1 LTRKLIKLRLVT
13 SFLLA
18 FGFSSFITPNAYA
31 DESSNLTQA
40 LATAATEVQQAVDAA
55 NVAAQT
61 IETATVQAQEANATA
76 PTIVQLTESA
86 TASVAVVNENVA
98 TLMAVS
104 QENQTITVNSET
116 VTATTNAVA
125 TAQQVVQMLDSAIVT
140 AQTELQQAVAARTAV
155 DTATAN
161 ANTQFVQAN
170 AAIAQAQAAV
180 TALQATISTTRSVL
194 ANTDDA
200 GILMTLPF
208 GMLMGNTLYNNV
220 YVGSNAVITFGTDQ
234 GYYYWTTPTVPE
246 ISVGGLD
253 WTTWSQ
259 GSGITYSTTPTSL
272 AIAWDVRVFPTTDHS
287 IQMTQL
293 RFNADVNP
301 TSGAWVAEVTG
312 VGPYVDQARWNY
324 RETNN
329 GTITQITDVDTSG
342 VNQFRGNI
350 SQGNYVAPVVQVDTS
365 TSLVQQQIDS
375 ATVTIQELNITI
387 SQVVSQNQINSSNV
401 SSIPSTSNTSST
413 LTSATNTSNQLKVTI
428 ASQTETITAIVA
440 LLPQENTQTE
450 TVASPPP
457 PVVYIYYVE
466 PVVQEPATQEES
478 TQQPEQPVEPEQPEQ
493 PAEPEQ
499 PTETDQPEQTEDVVD
514 QPTSE
519 DTSQEDTT
527 QEQPSKEESVKDLLA
542 EAEKSGEPVTAEAL
556 KDAGLE
562 YKDLPPATPVE
573 VRVDVKGN
581 PVIITAEVAS
591 ALEAFTSPQEFVN
604 AITGCLIPED
614 QKDPNDPQKCE
625 IFTALANIGADMSPA
640 EREKAQDIVVVTI
653 LAGQMVIGNIMKRRM
668 K

>member
-1 LTRKLIKLRLVT
+1 M
-13 SFLLA
+13 A
-18 FGFSSFITPNAYA
+18 FGFSSFIAPDAYA
-31 DESSNLTQA
+31 DEASNLNQA
-40 LATAATEVQQAVDAA
+40 LSNAATQVQEAVDAA
-55 NVAAQT
+55 NTAAQT
-61 IETATVQAQEANATA
+61 IETATVQAQEANATV

-86 TASVAVVNENVA
+86 TASVAVVNQNVA
-98 TLMAVS
+98 TLVAVS
-104 QENQTITVNSET
+104 QTDQTITVNSET

-125 TAQQVVQMLDSAIVT
+125 TAQQVVQMLDSAIAT
-140 AQTELQQAVAARTAV
+140 ARIELQQAVSARVAV

-170 AAIAQAQAAV
+170 AAIAQAQSAV

-200 GILMTLPF
+200 GILMNLPF
-208 GMLMGNTLYNNV
+208 RMLMGNTLYSNV

-246 ISVGGLD
+246 VSIGGFD

-301 TSGAWVAEVTG
+301 TSGAWVAEVNG

-324 RETNN
+324 RTTNN
-329 GTITQITDVDTSG
+329 GTITQITDVDTVG
-342 VNQFRGNI
+342 ANQFRGNI
-350 SQGNYVAPVVQVDTS
+350 SQGNYVAPVVQVDT
-365 TSLVQQQIDS
+365 TTALVQQQIDS
-375 ATVTIQELNITI
+375 ANATIQDLNITV
-387 SQVVSQNQINSSNV
+387 SQVVTQNQTNSSRV

-413 LTSATNTSNQLKVTI
+413 LTSATNTSDQLKVTI
-428 ASQTETITAIVA
+428 SSQNETITAIVA

-450 TVASPPP
+450 TPVLPPP
-457 PVVYIYYVE
+457 PPAPVYIYYVE
-466 PVVQEPATQEES
+466 PVVQQPATQEES
-478 TQQPEQPVEPEQPEQ
+478 TQQPEQPAEPEQPVEPEQPI
-493 PAEPEQ
+493 
-499 PTETDQPEQTEDVVD
+499 ETDQPEQTQDAVE
-514 QPTSE
+514 QPTPE
-519 DTSQEDTT
+519 DTTQQDTT
-527 QEQPSKEESVKDLLA
+527 QEQPSKEEAVKNVLA

-556 KDAGLE
+556 KDAGLQ

-625 IFTALANIGADMSPA
+625 IFTALANIGADMSPK

-653 LAGQMVIGNIMKRRM
+653 LAGQMVIGNIMRRRM